1 MPPIGFHAGM
11 DDDDLVRL
19 DHRVSELERDVGF
32 PGGASEA
39 MLLIRECLVEL
50 GRAVEAVGGEITM
63 DFDDRL
69 RRIEEIRNMMRLR
82 A

>member
-1 MPPIGFHAGM
+1 
-11 DDDDLVRL
+11 
-19 DHRVSELERDVGF
+19 
-32 PGGASEA
+32 

-50 GRAVEAVGGEITM
+50 GRAVEALGGEITS

-82 A
+82 PPAPGRRPD